1 MPIDWR
7 HETYRRLFVLERGS
21 FARLPALCRGL
32 AAELLKL
39 CDDQGHID
47 IGDEDP
53 AAVVCRALGAH
64 RGERR
69 MIREYIP
76 MLVADGYLERG
87 ESHLAIRNFS
97 HAQSRA
103 QDRAAEAA
111 KAPEDRDEASRSQ
124 APVNDLTTTGQR
136 PVNDAATN
144 GERTVNERSTN
155 VDLSTRNHV
164 TPSGLP
170 SLPSV
175 PTLPEESAT
184 RSSDAGAREPVGQSA
199 PSIVDDLEPSETFI
213 PPVRLAPAPPPEITP
228 ALIREVIETIEAA
241 ARGHFLA
248 DGTTDQRRVFVET
261 LFDAKAIT
269 AKAWTRIGVALADPR
284 SIWPTWNAVTQS
296 NRTKITLL
304 IGKQDALGEYPC
316 SGLREAV
323 QVARDRHRDAV
334 RAAAPKPAEDP
345 VATDDGAGVPMPD
358 WLASSLTHAMNQPGA
373 ATDWRASPKVAHA

>member
-1 MPIDWR
+1 MAIDWR

-39 CDDQGHID
+39 CDDQGRIN
-47 IGDEDP
+47 IGKEDP

-64 RGERR
+64 AGERR
-69 MIREYIP
+69 MIRVYIP
-76 MLVADGYLERG
+76 MLVEDGYLERG

-111 KAPEDRDEASRSQ
+111 KASEDRGEAPRPQ

-136 PVNDAATN
+136 AENEAATN
-144 GERTVNERSTN
+144 GERTENERRTN
-155 VDLSTRNHV
+155 TDLSARNHV

-184 RSSDAGAREPVGQSA
+184 RSSDAGARDPVGQSA
-199 PSIVDDLEPSETFI
+199 PSIVDDLEPSETFTA
-213 PPVRLAPAPPPEITP
+213 PARLAPAAPVEITP
-228 ALIREVIETIEAA
+228 AFVREVIEAIEGA
-241 ARGHFLA
+241 ARGRFIA
-248 DGTTDQRRVFVET
+248 DGTTEQRRAFVGALLSE
-261 LFDAKAIT
+261 KAIT
-269 AKAWTRIGVALADPR
+269 SKAWTRVGVVLADPR
-284 SIWPTWNAVTQS
+284 TVWPTWNAVTQS

-304 IGKQDALGEYPC
+304 IGRPDALGEYPC
-316 SGLREAV
+316 SGIREAV

-334 RAAAPKPAEDP
+334 RAAAPKATEDP
-345 VATDDGAGVPMPD
+345 VAPDDGAGVPMPD
-358 WLASSLTHAMNQPGA
+358 WLASSLTHAMSQPGA